1 MAEVHIAWMDIV
13 KLRVTAYWGPL
24 VILDWGREGI
34 FFTCSQVN
42 LGWSQNSF
50 NIPVG
55 FTLTLEKIHG
65 TKGEFTVKLTS
76 EIILKRGQ
84 FSLIIE
90 GSILTG
96 LIATGPN
103 MFFISS
109 ETFKVRVPKSDQ

>member
-24 VILDWGREGI
+24 VILDRGREGI
-34 FFTCSQVN
+34 LITCSQVK

-50 NIPVG
+50 NTPVG
-55 FTLTLEKIHG
+55 FTLILDKIHG
-65 TKGEFTVKLTS
+65 TSGEFTVKLTS
-76 EIILKRGQ
+76 EIILKWGQ

-96 LIATGPN
+96 LLGTGPK
-103 MFFISS
+103 MFPVSS
-109 ETFKVRVPKSDQ
+109 EIYKVRVSKSE